1 MLAVLVY
8 FGATIY
14 FKSQDLGILYSLFF
28 AIPTTPLVLIF
39 GSIATGAISGLFKG
53 IRNEFKKR

>member
-1 MLAVLVY
+1 MLVILVY
-8 FGATIY
+8 IGATIY

-39 GSIATGAISGLFKG
+39 GSLATGAIIGLIKG
-53 IRNEFKKR
+53 ILNWLRK